1 MFDGETCSP
10 FRSFTTYLMKRGL
23 RGRYRVSPGPCSTL
37 NRVVPNETWR
47 LWRVL
52 LHAMPCSTLN
62 RVVPNETFQ
71 SQVSCI
77 PGSLLAVPSIATSP
91 SATYRLART
100 SVPTVRFQSLNREQP
115 LCNVVTTTCIT
126 SDTIWFQ
133 SLNRDQPLCNLKD
146 HRLHSA

>member
-1 MFDGETCSP
+1 MESAFPRNIYTSAHDWGQVLMFEGETCSP

-23 RGRYRVSPGPCSTL
+23 RGRYRVSPG
-37 NRVVPNETWR
+37 
-47 LWRVL
+47 
-52 LHAMPCSTLN
+52 PCSTLN

-100 SVPTVRFQSLNREQP
+100 SVPTVRFQSLNR
-115 LCNVVTTTCIT
+115 
-126 SDTIWFQ
+126 
-133 SLNRDQPLCNLKD
+133 DQPLCNMT
-146 HRLHSA
+146 RVVE

>member
-1 MFDGETCSP
+1 MESAFPRNIYTSAHDWGQVLMFEGETCSP

-115 LCNVVTTTCIT
+115 LCNMTRVVEHPE
-126 SDTIWFQ
+126 DGW
-133 SLNRDQPLCNLKD
+133 
-146 HRLHSA
+146 